1 MVDCLAKRQY
11 NQHLTTTGTVMKTNK
26 EKNTAHDAKMQ
37 ERVRPK
43 QKDFEWAE
51 LEKIV
56 HQWRTA
62 ANESSRV

>member
-1 MVDCLAKRQY
+1 
-11 NQHLTTTGTVMKTNK
+11 MKTNK
-26 EKNTAHDAKMQ
+26 EKNQAHDARMQ

-43 QKDFEWAE
+43 QKDFDWAE
-51 LEKIV
+51 LEKIM